1 MSAMQVACTSSQVDE
16 NYAVHV
22 KSKEINDFIS
32 ADRLSNQR
40 VNVWLYGQGWL
51 PDHRGFTNRSCD
63 FLTFTQG
70 EGVFTP
76 GVQSSN
82 RIFRSPLRGHW

>member
-40 VNVWLYGQGWL
+40 VNVWLYGQGCRT
-51 PDHRGFTNRSCD
+51 DHSRSTNRSCD
-63 FLTFTQG
+63 FLTFTKGRCFYPWCSKQ
-70 EGVFTP
+70 
-76 GVQSSN
+76 Q
-82 RIFRSPLRGHW
+82 